1 MKLKRST
8 IRRAAAGLLAA
19 CLSGWA
25 TAASDA
31 AVAASPPTELRLGFT
46 RSWAMPWGE
55 VVGDEVRAGI
65 HRDIGEALA
74 RRLGLPLVW
83 ARVPQ
88 QREIAPHSAEHM
100 RRHADLGC
108 GMHPS
113 WFPNAAHHQW
123 SPPLFDIGDQLVGR
137 QGQAAPATVNSL
149 PSGTRVGTVRGYHYP
164 MLQPLFDSGQL
175 RRDDAPDQAAALRK
189 LVRGH
194 TAVAVVSQQSL
205 HWFQRQHP
213 DARLAD
219 WRLPVQA
226 AQYHCAI
233 PKGSSLPPE
242 PVWQALE
249 AMKREGELARILARY
264 APG

>member
-1 MKLKRST
+1 MNSQRTKN
-8 IRRAAAGLLAA
+8 RRVAAGLLVA

-25 TAASDA
+25 SAASET
-31 AVAASPPTELRLGFT
+31 AVADSPPTELRLGFT

-55 VVGDEVRAGI
+55 VVGEEVRAGI

-74 RRLGLPLVW
+74 RRLGLPLVL

-88 QREIAPHSAEHM
+88 QREIAPHSAEHA

-113 WFPNAAHHQW
+113 WFPNAVHYQW
-123 SPPLFDIGDQLVGR
+123 SPPLFDIGDLLVGR
-137 QGQAAPATVNSL
+137 RGQAAPVSVKAL
-149 PSGTRVGTVRGYHYP
+149 PNGTRVGTVRGYHYP
-164 MLQPLFDSGQL
+164 MLQPLFDRGRL
-175 RRDDAPDQAAALRK
+175 LRDDAPDQAAALRK

-194 TAVAVVSQQSL
+194 TAVAVVSPQSL
-205 HWFQRQHP
+205 AWFVRQHP
-213 DARLAD
+213 DAQLAG
-219 WRLPVQA
+219 WRLSVQA

-233 PKGSSLPPE
+233 PKGSPLPPE

-249 AMKREGELARILARY
+249 AMKRDGELARILERY
-264 APG
+264 GPN